1 MRGGIS
7 DQELSDNAQKFHTD
21 INYSKFYKILI
32 YLNDVNNYNGPHIF
46 IPGTHKKKLNHLNI
60 QRLDDY
66 EIYNNYKQKVKFTGT
81 KGTLFFEDTFGF
93 HKGDEPKKILE
104 LL

>member
-1 MRGGIS
+1 M
-7 DQELSDNAQKFHTD
+7 N
-21 INYSKFYKILI
+21 SK
-32 YLNDVNNYNGPHIF
+32 
-46 IPGTHKKKLNHLNI
+46 KKKLNHLNI

-93 HKGDEPKKILE
+93 HKGDEPKKNSRIALIIEYGKNKIKYGNSSRFINLE
-104 LL
+104 KN